1 MGGPLAQQRG
11 LAEAR
16 RGGDQR
22 QLARHT
28 LIQSFGQAWAR
39 DQFRAD
45 AGNVEFGGQQWHG
58 HFAFPGSTW
67 RPTSLVNQ
75 ESWMPLFYHILS
87 IPAKLL
93 ACLNAYPPS
102 ASGIWGGCIGQ
113 VSNPPNSIGTALQP
127 QVVIQRTNGK
137 C

>member
-1 MGGPLAQQRG
+1 AG
-11 LAEAR
+11 
-16 RGGDQR
+16 
-22 QLARHT
+22 
-28 LIQSFGQAWAR
+28 
-39 DQFRAD
+39 

-93 ACLNAYPPS
+93 TCLNTYTPQRI
-102 ASGIWGGCIGQ
+102 GIWGGCSEQ
-113 VSNPPNSIGTALQP
+113 VSNPPNSIGTAVQHVMATGLHLLFGG
-127 QVVIQRTNGK
+127 IQCFSTASHPAALVA
-137 C
+137 CYVAS